1 MRSRS
6 TLLDGRCAISRCLP
20 LSFYPARRTRS
31 LENHHG
37 QTPVGKRFNSDMPP
51 STVSSRH
58 FYQNETLLDFSARSS
73 RPVSLRQLAFFGMK
87 LTNDKII
94 QSANFV
100 RQELPTRMAHR
111 IHDMQ
116 SLPYSIVRNN
126 HISYVYELYYH
137 SFNTIRRFPIIKTVE
152 DNHRF
157 CDVLRELLVHH
168 TAVIPHLVMGVIEC
182 SDMIE
187 SKRMDNFMESMLRSR
202 ISRRVFTEQH
212 IALTDAFLKDP
223 NFKPTEQVGQVFFQC
238 SAADVVRQCD
248 TLARSLTQSSHEGI
262 PIPELVF
269 EGDVNTK
276 FACVASHLRYMVG
289 EILRNTFEASAE
301 RYQAM
306 GNPPAPVLVT
316 IIDAPQ
322 HVTFRFSDRA
332 GGIPPEII
340 PYLWSFV
347 KGPRSMIRHH
357 NFKQVPVLEAIV
369 EELETSV
376 AVARGQ
382 RKRISSLTSLT
393 TRSPTLRLGMG
404 LPMCKIYAEFWGGK
418 IAVKSI
424 EGFGCDV
431 FLHIS
436 KLGNES
442 RFVQMNNI

>member
-1 MRSRS
+1 MGSRS
-6 TLLDGRCAISRCLP
+6 TLLDSRCAISRCLP

-37 QTPVGKRFNSDMPP
+37 QTLVGKRFNSDMPP

-58 FYQNETLLDFSARSS
+58 FYQNETLLDFAARSS

-137 SFNTIRRFPIIKTVE
+137 SFNTIRRFPVIKTVE

-182 SDMIE
+182 SDLID
-187 SKRMDNFMESMLRSR
+187 SKRMDIFMESMLRSR

-248 TLARSLTQSSHEGI
+248 MLARSLTQSSHEGI

>member
-6 TLLDGRCAISRCLP
+6 TLLYDQCRTCRSLP
-20 LSFYPARRTRS
+20 LSPYRARRPRS
-31 LENHHG
+31 LEYCHG
-37 QTPVGKRFNSDMPP
+37 RASVGERFNSDMPP

-58 FYQNETLLDFSARSS
+58 FYQNETLLEYAARSA
-73 RPVSLRQLAFFGMK
+73 RPVSLRQLAFFGLK
-87 LTNDKII
+87 LTNEKII

-116 SLPYSIVRNN
+116 SLPYSVVRNN
-126 HISYVYELYYH
+126 HISSVYELYYH
-137 SFNTIRRFPIIKTVE
+137 SFNTIRRFPVIKTLE
-152 DNHRF
+152 DNDLF
-157 CDVLRELLVHH
+157 CDVLRELLTHH

-182 SDMIE
+182 SDLID
-187 SKRMDNFMESMLRSR
+187 SKRMDSFMESMLRSR
-202 ISRRVFTEQH
+202 ISRRVLTEQH

-223 NFKPTEQVGQVFFQC
+223 TFKPSDQVGQVFFQC

-248 TLARSLTQSSHEGI
+248 ALARSLTQSSYEDI

-269 EGDVNTK
+269 EGDVSTK
-276 FACVASHLRYMVG
+276 FACVASHLRYIVG
-289 EILRNTFEASAE
+289 EILRNTFEASLE

-306 GNPPAPVLVT
+306 RILPAPVLVT
-316 IIDAPQ
+316 ISDAPQ
-322 HVTFRFSDRA
+322 HVIFRFSDQA

-357 NFKQVPVLEAIV
+357 NFEQVPALEAIV
-369 EELETSV
+369 EELEASV
-376 AVARGQ
+376 GHATGQ
-382 RKRISSLTSLT
+382 KKPISSLASLT

-404 LPMCKIYAEFWGGK
+404 LPMSKIYAEFWGGK

-424 EGFGCDV
+424 DGFGCDV

-442 RFVQMNNI
+442 RFVQENNI

>member
-1 MRSRS
+1 MGSRS
-6 TLLDGRCAISRCLP
+6 TLINDLSIISRCRLFLP
-20 LSFYPARRTRS
+20 RRARNAGS
-31 LENHHG
+31 CKNHNL
-37 QTPVGKRFNSDMPP
+37 VDKRFNSGVPP

-58 FYQNETLLDFSARSS
+58 FYQNEKLLEFSARSS

-87 LTNDKII
+87 LTNEKII

-116 SLPYSIVRNN
+116 SLPYSIVQNN
-126 HISYVYELYYH
+126 HISNVYELYYH
-137 SFNTIRRFPIIKTVE
+137 SFNTIRRFPVIKTIE
-152 DNHRF
+152 DNSRF
-157 CDVLRELLVHH
+157 CDLLRELLAQH
-168 TAVIPHLVMGVIEC
+168 TAVIPQLVMGVIEC
-182 SDMIE
+182 ADLVD
-187 SKRMDNFMESMLRSR
+187 SKRMDNFMDSMLRSR
-202 ISRRVFTEQH
+202 ISRRVLTEQH
-212 IALTDAFLKDP
+212 IALTEEFLKDP

-238 SAADVVRQCD
+238 SAADIVRQCD
-248 TLARSLTQSSHEGI
+248 TLARSLTQSIHRDI
-262 PIPELVF
+262 PLPELLF
-269 EGDVNTK
+269 EGDVETK
-276 FACVASHLRYMVG
+276 FAYVATHLRYMVG
-289 EILRNTFEASAE
+289 EILRNTFEASSE
-301 RYQAM
+301 RYKAT
-306 GNPPAPVLVT
+306 GDPLSPVLVT
-316 IIDAPQ
+316 INDAPQ

-332 GGIPPEII
+332 GGIPQEIV

-357 NFKQVPVLEAIV
+357 NFKQVPELEAIV
-369 EELETSV
+369 EELEASL
-376 AVARGQ
+376 ALAMGQ

-404 LPMCKIYAEFWGGK
+404 LPMSKIYAEFWGGR

-442 RFVQMNNI
+442 QFVQMNNI